1 MADILVFWTGAS
13 ALPPCGFSDM
23 LHIQFYDRPENEARR
38 LPSAS
43 TCALILW
50 LPRNVDDPDVLWQ
63 RFLTPSVSQLVLANC
78 KQINDVL
85 L

>member
-38 LPSAS
+38 LPLAS

-63 RFLTPSVSQLVLANC
+63 LILDAISLSAGFGKL
-78 KQINDVL
+78 
-85 L
+85 